1 MGFLLISLWILGVG
15 ISIFFSIT
23 NSLGINLQKYA
34 LNKMQKERIS
44 EAVRDAEPPSTNSPF
59 RNPTWLCGFILVA
72 MGSLLDFV
80 AFGMAPQTLLA
91 PLAALSLVWNLM
103 LAPLLHGEQV
113 TRRKWQATL
122 IIMFGVTSTVI
133 FNSHATPEYQLDDL
147 IRLYHQT
154 TMTVYMVAVTSML
167 ACMFGVVR
175 CIEAPERAMRR
186 ARRAGFERLAE
197 SAGAYGDVDDGSD
210 IGTSGESESALN
222 VRDLQAEW
230 KLVHITC
237 YGGIAGTF
245 GGQSVLLA
253 KSTVELIKT
262 SLFNGGDAYKQLPFY
277 LILSGMAVTLLLQI
291 SFLNEGLRRF
301 DALLIF
307 PTYQAFW
314 ILMSVLGGIM
324 YFQVGCMLYAN
335 NALLFNC
342 V

>member
-1 MGFLLISLWILGVG
+1 
-15 ISIFFSIT
+15 
-23 NSLGINLQKYA
+23 
-34 LNKMQKERIS
+34 MQKERVS
-44 EAVRDAEPPSTNSPF
+44 NAAHDAGAPYADGRSPF

-91 PLAALSLVWNLM
+91 PLAALSLVWNLL
-103 LAPLLHGEQV
+103 LAPLLHGERV

-122 IIMFGVTSTVI
+122 IIMLGVTSTVI
-133 FNSHATPEYQLDDL
+133 FNSHATPEYKLDDL

-154 TMTVYMVAVTSML
+154 TMTAYMVAVTSML
-167 ACMFGVVR
+167 TGMFVTVR
-175 CIEAPERAMRR
+175 WIEAPERAMRR

-197 SAGAYGDVDDGSD
+197 GAGAEGDADEGSD
-210 IGTSGESESALN
+210 VEASVESEGAAEN
-222 VRDLQAEW
+222 QGPQAEW
-230 KLVHITC
+230 KLVHIAC

-262 SLFNGGDAYKQLPFY
+262 SLFNGGDAYTRLPFY
-277 LILSGMAVTLLLQI
+277 LILGGMAVTLLLQI

-324 YFQVGCMLYAN
+324 YFQVSCAEWRAPIQLWLTSLPLPVSAPCAISGHRNVDCSHTG
-335 NALLFNC
+335 
-342 V
+342 VHEHD